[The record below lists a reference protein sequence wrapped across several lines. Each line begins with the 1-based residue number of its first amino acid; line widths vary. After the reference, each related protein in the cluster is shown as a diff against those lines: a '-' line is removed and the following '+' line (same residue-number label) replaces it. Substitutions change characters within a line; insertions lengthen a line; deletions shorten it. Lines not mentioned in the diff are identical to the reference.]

1 MTRRYTSRSQ
11 RRSVGSRVV
20 LYGGLVVFL
29 LYMLGPIYVMVLS
42 GITPD
47 RSQLSVP
54 PEWFP
59 RELSFKAYGD
69 ILLRSDLPDN
79 VAARG
84 FVRSLGNT
92 LLVASGVTIVSVS
105 LGSLAAYAYAR
116 LRMPFRDKL
125 VFLVL
130 FTELLPGIVI
140 SIPLFL
146 TIRKLGLLNN
156 LLTLIMLE
164 CSFSLPFTIWILRGY
179 FLSLP
184 VELEDAARVDGC
196 SRVGALFRVIFPIAT
211 PGLFA
216 VSAFAFL
223 GSWNAFFLP
232 LIFTSSEDTRTA
244 PLAVAFLIGRFYV
257 QFGLLAAAGTMAC
270 AIPVLLALVFQ
281 RYILGGLVAGALKG

>member
-1 MTRRYTSRSQ
+1 VRGKSVSRRK
-11 RRSVGSRVV
+11 RRSLISRLV
-20 LYGGLVVFL
+20 LYTGVIVLM

-42 GITPD
+42 SITPD

-54 PEWFP
+54 PQWFP
-59 RELSFKAYGD
+59 TEISFKSYGD
-69 ILLRSDLPDN
+69 ILLRADLPAN

-84 FVRSLGNT
+84 FTRSLFNT
-92 LLVASGVTIVSVS
+92 FLVASGVTILSVS

-130 FTELLPGIVI
+130 FTELLPSIVVA
-140 SIPLFL
+140 IPLFL
-146 TIRKLGLLNN
+146 TVRKVGLLNN
-156 LLTLIMLE
+156 LPMLAVLE

-184 VELEDAARVDGC
+184 VELEDAAMVDGC
-196 SRVGALFRVIFPIAT
+196 SRVGALFRVIYPIAT

-270 AIPVLLALVFQ
+270 AIPVILALVFQ
-281 RYILGGLVAGALKG
+281 RYILRGLVAGALKG

>member
-1 MTRRYTSRSQ
+1 MR
-11 RRSVGSRVV
+11 RRSAARRRRRPLIASLV
-20 LYGGLVVFL
+20 LSGGLVVFL
-29 LYMLGPIYVMVLS
+29 LYMLGPIYVMVLTS
-42 GITPD
+42 VTPE
-47 RSQLSVP
+47 RSQLLAP
-54 PEWFP
+54 PEWLP
-59 RELSFKAYGD
+59 SSVDLKAYGD
-69 ILLRSDLPDN
+69 ILFRADLPAN

-84 FVRSLGNT
+84 FTRSLLNS
-92 LLVASGVTIVSVS
+92 LLVAGGVTALSVT

-125 VFLVL
+125 IFLVL

-140 SIPLFL
+140 VIPLFL
-146 TIRKLGLLNN
+146 SVRAVGLLNN
-156 LLTLIMLE
+156 LFTLIVLE

-184 VELEDAARVDGC
+184 AELEDAALVDGC
-196 SRVGALFRVIFPIAT
+196 SRVGTLFRVIYPIAT

-232 LIFTSSEDTRTA
+232 LIFTSSEETRTA

-257 QFGLLAAAGTMAC
+257 QFGLLAAAGTLAS

-281 RYILGGLVAGALKG
+281 RYILGGLVAGAIKG